1 MFRPVPSLSSPRRR
15 FIPSLVLAAPNRM
28 AAANISLASRFA
40 RPLFSRSY
48 EFLFLQTLCFEKY
61 LRCPGC
67 GMCLSRHRSEIG
79 TLSTPATKPFLSDIC
94 GLFFALCALLRTP
107 ILCFQSLTDS
117 FCKRPGVGY
126 ASQIR
131 RLKSMTCGLFFPSR
145 PHFALSVL
153 NSRPSISEAE

>member
-40 RPLFSRSY
+40 RPLFSWSY
-48 EFLFLQTLCFEKY
+48 ELRFLQTLCFDKH
-61 LRCPGC
+61 LRCPGGYVC
-67 GMCLSRHRSEIG
+67 PYADWKS
-79 TLSTPATKPFLSDIC
+79 APFRRQRQNLFFSDIC
-94 GLFFALCALLRTP
+94 GLFLALCALLWFP
-107 ILCFQSLTDS
+107 ALCFQSLTDS
-117 FCKRPGVGY
+117 FRKNPGVGVRL
-126 ASQIR
+126 AIR
-131 RLKSMTCGLFFPSR
+131 SLKSTTCRLFFPSR